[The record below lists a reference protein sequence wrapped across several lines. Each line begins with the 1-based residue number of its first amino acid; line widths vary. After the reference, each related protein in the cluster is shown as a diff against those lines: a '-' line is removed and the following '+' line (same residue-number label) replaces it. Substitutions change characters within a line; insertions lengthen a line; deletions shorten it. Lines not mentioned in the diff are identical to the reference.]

1 MQGVKKK
8 SRGQFS
14 MSLQRRPGGWPPR
27 TAGIRHGVIGGLLG
41 GLLLAGTMAAA
52 QPQTATEPRTAVESS
67 PSPRYY
73 IVRPGD
79 TLWDI
84 AEAYLGDARAW
95 RRVRDLN
102 HLSDPYHL
110 QPDTKLILEENS
122 PLSIGVLHLEGE
134 VWAEDVDGNRRPL
147 LTGMQLD
154 EGQSVVTGPFAFVSL
169 RLEDGSQVVLPSSSR
184 IRFIKECEQGIVRV
198 RLERG
203 AVESKVT
210 PRAGEEHYQVETPVG
225 IIGVRGTH
233 FRVREQAGGVTTS
246 VLRGAVAISHDG
258 RPQGRVREG
267 EGGRLDSRG
276 RLTRVALLPAP
287 TLLPDWRG
295 AGGVLY
301 ARVEPLPGAIQ
312 YRLQMSRDSDFIE
325 LVREAVS
332 DDGEFKVEDV
342 PAGAYHVRLSAV
354 DANGIEGREAH
365 HVFFLRGVGA
375 HR

>member
-1 MQGVKKK
+1 MTQ
-8 SRGQFS
+8 
-14 MSLQRRPGGWPPR
+14 
-27 TAGIRHGVIGGLLG
+27 GVIGGLLG
-41 GLLLAGTMAAA
+41 GLLLAGTAMAAPPPA
-52 QPQTATEPRTAVESS
+52 NPQSPSS
-67 PSPRYY
+67 PGYH

-84 AEAYLGDARAW
+84 AEDYLGDARAW

-102 HLSDPYHL
+102 HLSDPYRL

-122 PLSIGVLHLEGE
+122 PLSIDVLHLEGE
-134 VWAEDVDGNRRPL
+134 VWAEGVDGERQQL
-147 LTGMQLD
+147 LTGMRLD
-154 EGQSVVTGPFAFVSL
+154 TTQAVVTGPFAFVSL

-184 IRFIKECEQGIVRV
+184 VRFAKERDRGIVRV
-198 RLERG
+198 RLESG

-210 PRAGEEHYQVETPVG
+210 SRPGEEHYQVETPVG

-233 FRVREQAGGVTTS
+233 FRVREQTGAATTS

-258 RPQGRVREG
+258 HAQQQVREG
-267 EGGRLDSRG
+267 EGGRLDSDG
-276 RLTRVALLPAP
+276 RLMRVALLPAP

-295 AGGVLY
+295 AGGVLH
-301 ARVEPLPGAIQ
+301 ARVESLPGAVL